1 MWTGRHYQKGGNTK
15 RVPFLAK
22 MVYKMLRGRTLGRSL
37 CVWNL
42 PPGREHSLCNL
53 ACPRFLFSFSQ
64 PLWLEAIKKRK
75 GFFCSFLGMES
86 RKLWVTSQFVEY
98 KVFLNYSRE
107 SQTKNRVQNE
117 LFLRILGVTLWWTTH
132 RPPISSPL
140 YHMEMTGVLLSP
152 FWGTGEVEGD
162 GVVAVPFRQMYER
175 KRDSGVQKISE
186 LGKDQGERAAS
197 AAPQFPY
204 SIPCL
209 FYLLPRAGPI
219 FCPFSVSWN
228 LVQGILN

>member
-1 MWTGRHYQKGGNTK
+1 MASKKASKGPTCAFYVSYGCEKVENKLWFTSIQISKTLHLQKLKGHKETRYVNGVPLSKGGNTK

-37 CVWNL
+37 RVWNL
-42 PPGREHSLCNL
+42 PPGREHSLCDL

-86 RKLWVTSQFVEY
+86 GKLWVTSQFVEY

-132 RPPISSPL
+132 RLPISSSL

-152 FWGTGEVEGD
+152 FWGTGGVDDD
-162 GVVAVPFRQMYER
+162 GVVAVPFRQM
-175 KRDSGVQKISE
+175 
-186 LGKDQGERAAS
+186 
-197 AAPQFPY
+197 
-204 SIPCL
+204 
-209 FYLLPRAGPI
+209 
-219 FCPFSVSWN
+219 
-228 LVQGILN
+228 